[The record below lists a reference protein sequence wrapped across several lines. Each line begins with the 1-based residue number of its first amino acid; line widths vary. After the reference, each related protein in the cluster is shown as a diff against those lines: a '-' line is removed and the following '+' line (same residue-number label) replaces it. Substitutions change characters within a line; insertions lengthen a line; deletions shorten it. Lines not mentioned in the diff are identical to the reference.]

1 MICVTELLY
10 NVVIIWKWRVLSV
23 HFLTA
28 NGEEYIF
35 RENSAIWVII
45 VSYILFF
52 ISCRILTVSI
62 RDILIGITM
71 KFITSIRNRIWSALI
86 WRWCMEY
93 ADNTYLEFVILIL
106 IRICI
111 TVKIVSWSASG
122 SSFNQCWWSG
132 SGIRFLLSLVSG
144 MGRKSASGS
153 GIRDEQPGSYFLEV
167 QSIFFWMK
175 YLNSLVRIRDLGW
188 RLFGC
193 GNWDPGSGIRDGKM
207 SLTASGINMP
217 DSQQFIK

>member
-1 MICVTELLY
+1 MESSKCPFSHCKRRGIHLQRKLRHFGNICVIY
-10 NVVIIWKWRVLSV
+10 FI
-23 HFLTA
+23 
-28 NGEEYIF
+28 
-35 RENSAIWVII
+35 
-45 VSYILFF
+45 FF
-52 ISCRILTVSI
+52 ISGRILTVSI
-62 RDILIGITM
+62 RDLLIGITM

-86 WRWCMEY
+86 WRCCMEY

-111 TVKIVSWSASG
+111 TVKIASWSASG

-167 QSIFFWMK
+167 TKHFFYGIFKFF
-175 YLNSLVRIRDLGW
+175 SADPDW
-188 RLFGC
+188 RQFGC
-193 GNWDPGSGIRDGKM
+193 GIWDPGSGIRDGKM

-217 DSQQFIK
+217 DPQQFIK

>member
-86 WRWCMEY
+86 WRWCIEY

-144 MGRKSASGS
+144 MDRKSASGS
-153 GIRDEQPGSYFLEV
+153 GIRDEQPGSFFLEV
-167 QSIFFWMK
+167 TKHFFYGIFKFF
-175 YLNSLVRIRDLGW
+175 SADPDW
-188 RLFGC
+188 RQFGC
-193 GNWDPGSGIRDGKM
+193 GIWDPGSGIRDGKM